1 MILILKLELKE
12 VSKKKNKETR
22 FESKDS
28 LFHKKVSF
36 GFQKLKEKK
45 KVEIFSGDK
54 SKNEVHKN
62 IVDFLN
68 KKKLFN
74 KQIPYYY
81 EY

>member
-1 MILILKLELKE
+1 MTLILELKE

-22 FESKDS
+22 FEFKDS
-28 LFHKKVSF
+28 LFHKKVSI

-54 SKNEVHKN
+54 SKNEIHKN

-68 KKKLFN
+68 KKKILN

-81 EY
+81 EH

>member
-1 MILILKLELKE
+1 MILKLELKE
-12 VSKKKNKETR
+12 VLKKKKKETR
-22 FESKDS
+22 FEFKAS
-28 LFHKKVSF
+28 LFHKKVSI